1 MGGRRLRAV
10 LAVGT
15 TIALSAA
22 LTDAGVALGHAA
34 APSVTSAPVQIAQ
47 TRDGAVGY
55 RSVGRGPALV
65 LIMGFTGTM
74 DAWPPAFVDG
84 LALTHRVIV
93 FDNAGIGRTTMPAGT
108 LTIDSMA
115 DQTDALISALHL
127 GRVDV
132 LGWSMGGMVA
142 QALAVLHPWDVGR
155 LVLGA
160 TVPGNGN
167 VTQPAAAVVEA
178 LAAAPGG
185 GATAML
191 SLLFPAGD
199 TTDLDAYVQSITAYP
214 GFYLAPTS
222 VMEAQLSAIETWTL
236 GTDPAGRR
244 IGRIASQTLVADGT
258 DDAIVPV
265 ANDYALT
272 RAIPRSRLVLYP
284 GAGHGF
290 MFQDRVAWTEAVDE
304 FLGWPPP
311 VGAGSGR

>member
-15 TIALSAA
+15 MIALSAA
-22 LTDAGVALGHAA
+22 LTDASVALGRAA
-34 APSVTSAPVQIAQ
+34 APSVISAPVQIAQ

-74 DAWPPAFVDG
+74 DDWPPAFVDG

-132 LGWSMGGMVA
+132 LGWSMGGMIA

-167 VTQPAAAVVEA
+167 VTQPGATVVNA
-178 LAAAPGG
+178 LAGAPSG
-185 GATAML
+185 GATALL

-199 TTDLDAYVQSITAYP
+199 TTDLNAYVESITAYP
-214 GFYLAPTS
+214 GFYLAPPS
-222 VMEAQLSAIETWTL
+222 VMETQLGAIETWTL

-304 FLGWPPP
+304 FLGGSPPF
-311 VGAGSGR
+311 GAG